1 MFPPPTDLFFEMMI
15 LSSVLD
21 LLGKLEDVLE
31 RLQLSERLRLVLQ
44 PKLSKLFN
52 DVILVTTPSI
62 TINKTRHAVLLC

>member
-1 MFPPPTDLFFEMMI
+1 MFPPPTDLFFEMVI

-52 DVILVTTPSI
+52 DVISMAP
-62 TINKTRHAVLLC
+62 RHSA